1 MELNALD
8 ETIRPTASIVPA
20 GSIAGRSLMAVVA
33 IMTFLAALTA
43 GAVQLTA
50 SAAADWGSE
59 VSREVT
65 IQVRPI
71 EGREIEAAVTL
82 ATTLAKATTGVAEV
96 RAYSRA
102 ETERMLTPWLGE
114 TADMSDLPIPRLIVV
129 RIDEESSPDLAGLK
143 KALADQVPGAS
154 LDDHR
159 FWVDRL
165 ATMARTIVISGLVV
179 LGLMIAATALSVVF
193 ATRGAMAG
201 NRQVIEV
208 LHFVGARDSFIAGEF
223 QHHFL
228 WLGLKGGAIGGA
240 AAVLVFAIAHALAS
254 RFVATAGGDQIE
266 ALFGSFAVG
275 WMGYAAIIGTVA
287 IVSILTGLTSRFT
300 VRRALTETM

>member
-65 IQVRPI
+65 IQVRPV
-71 EGREIEAAVTL
+71 EGRDIEAAVTL
-82 ATTLAKATTGVAEV
+82 ATTLAQATTGVADV

-102 ETERMLTPWLGE
+102 ETERMLTPWLGD

-129 RIDEESSPDLAGLK
+129 RIGDQATPDLAALK

-287 IVSILTGLTSRFT
+287 IVSLLTGLTSRFT
-300 VRRALTETM
+300 VRRALAETM

>member
-1 MELNALD
+1 MAMSGHD

-43 GAVQLTA
+43 GTVQLIA

-59 VSREVT
+59 VAREVT

-71 EGREIEAAVTL
+71 EGHDIEAD
-82 ATTLAKATTGVAEV
+82 VARAADIARSIPGIIDV
-96 RAYSRA
+96 RPYSRL

-114 TADMSDLPIPRLIVV
+114 GTDMSDLPIPRLIVV
-129 RIDEESSPDLAGLK
+129 RIAASMTPDLAALRT
-143 KALADQVPGAS
+143 ALAADVANAT

-165 ATMARTIVISGLVV
+165 ATMARTIVAAGLVV
-179 LGLMIAATALSVVF
+179 LALMIAATALSVVF

-208 LHFVGARDSFIAGEF
+208 LHFVGARDSFIAAEF
-223 QHHFL
+223 QRHFL
-228 WLGLKGGAIGGA
+228 WLGLKGGAAGGLA
-240 AAVLVFAIAHALAS
+240 AMVIFAIARLLAG
-254 RFVATAGGDQIE
+254 RYVATAGGDQVE
-266 ALFGSFAVG
+266 ALFGSFDVG
-275 WMGYAAIIGTVA
+275 WMGYVA
-287 IVSILTGLTSRFT
+287 ILATVLVVALLTGLTSRFT
-300 VRRALTETM
+300 VRRALNEPG

>member
-71 EGREIEAAVTL
+71 EGRDIEAAVTL
-82 ATTLAKATTGVAEV
+82 ATTLAQATTGVAEV